1 MKRFW
6 DNLFIS
12 HGKCYGR
19 SNILPQSG
27 RDSLIVFILF
37 IYLVCAHESLQD
49 AFGSDN
55 EANFQASL
63 KFSWRAKDYILGY
76 YTVARGYEF
85 YFRVA
90 KQYFTNERS
99 E

>member
-1 MKRFW
+1 MLRPFKYFT
-6 DNLFIS
+6 S
-12 HGKCYGR
+12 VA
-19 SNILPQSG
+19 G

-63 KFSWRAKDYILGY
+63 KFSWRAKDYI
-76 YTVARGYEF
+76 
-85 YFRVA
+85 
-90 KQYFTNERS
+90 
-99 E
+99 